1 MTQHQ
6 VEIWKKLTT
15 ESETNLEARIKF
27 DKYMEE
33 NQLPEGLGVVETKLP
48 TFGELLINTE
58 SEDADVVKVT
68 ELAAEIAEILKK
80 RYSEDQRGPVKSLLF
95 DHAVGELFSAH
106 ASVVK
111 VLTMKPIQQ

>member
-6 VEIWKKLTT
+6 LDIWQKLTA

-27 DKYMEE
+27 DRYMEE
-33 NQLPEGLGVVETKLP
+33 QQQYGVVETKLP

-58 SEDADVVKVT
+58 SEDEDVVKVT
-68 ELAAEIAEILKK
+68 ELAASIAEILKK

-111 VLTMKPIQQ
+111 VLTMKTK